1 MSRTHHFHI
10 IVAAAGLLGS
20 TLTAPAIVQAQS
32 FNPSRALLNKS
43 IVALSTRDPVVNWIL
58 GPALDPA
65 AQSEGELALLGRRT
79 AIPIRAVS
87 SVSRAPVGG
96 EVALLG
102 REQEV
107 E

>member
-1 MSRTHHFHI
+1 MSRTHRFHLF
-10 IVAAAGLLGS
+10 AAAGLLGS

-32 FNPSRALLNKS
+32 YDAGRALLNYN
-43 IVALSTRDPVVNWIL
+43 IATVSTRDPVVNWIL

-79 AIPIRAVS
+79 AIPIRAVA
-87 SVSRAPVGG
+87 SVRRAPVGG

-102 REQEV
+102 REPEV

>member
-1 MSRTHHFHI
+1 MSRTHRFHI
-10 IVAAAGLLGS
+10 ITATGLLGS
-20 TLTAPAIVQAQS
+20 TLTLPAIVQAQS
-32 FNPSRALLNKS
+32 FSPSRALLNNS

-87 SVSRAPVGG
+87 SVKRAPVGG

-102 REQEV
+102 REPEV

>member
-1 MSRTHHFHI
+1 MSRTHRFHI
-10 IVAAAGLLGS
+10 IAAAVLFGG
-20 TLTAPAIVQAQS
+20 TLTLPAIAQAQS
-32 FNPSRALLNKS
+32 FSSSRALLNNS
-43 IVALSTRDPVVNWIL
+43 VVALYARDPVVNWLL

-65 AQSEGELALLGRRT
+65 AQSEGELVLLGRRT

-87 SVSRAPVGG
+87 SVRRAPVGG

-102 REQEV
+102 RKQEV

>member
-1 MSRTHHFHI
+1 MSRTHRFHI
-10 IVAAAGLLGS
+10 IAAAGLLGS
-20 TLTAPAIVQAQS
+20 TLAAPAIVQAQS
-32 FNPSRALLNKS
+32 YNSSRALLNNS

-65 AQSEGELALLGRRT
+65 SQSDGELALLGRRT

-87 SVSRAPVGG
+87 SVRRAPIGA

-102 REQEV
+102 RAPGRE
-107 E
+107 